1 MPTNTEVFCT
11 VYDYVV
17 VDYIV
22 KADLSKGCGNPK
34 RKFGVEIIKQQLL
47 QTAVQSKAMYG
58 GFFFSNEALS
68 FLKNPWLPP
77 IFFLNTKSTC

>member
-11 VYDYVV
+11 VYDYV
-17 VDYIV
+17 DYMV

-58 GFFFSNEALS
+58 GFFFQMKRYH
-68 FLKNPWLPP
+68 F
-77 IFFLNTKSTC
+77 